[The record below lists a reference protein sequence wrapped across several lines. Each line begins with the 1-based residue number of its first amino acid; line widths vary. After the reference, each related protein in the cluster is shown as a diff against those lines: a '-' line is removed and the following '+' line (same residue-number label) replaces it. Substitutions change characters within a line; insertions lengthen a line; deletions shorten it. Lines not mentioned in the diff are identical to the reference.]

1 MEDYKGLKWYKCDL
15 HLHTPKSKCFIDE
28 CTPEEYINKVK
39 EKGLDVIAITDHN
52 SPGWIDELKPLAKE
66 NNIIIFPGVEI
77 TVGES
82 HSHLLVLFDVDK
94 NSKDIERFLMTKLGL
109 SDLEFGKDSAKID
122 KKILE
127 VIEEIKKENLLV
139 IPAHIDDFSGISQ
152 VNDEDIRKDILNDEN
167 INAVQ
172 VVYRISNEANFL
184 TKESY
189 AEIENKRDD
198 RNFKKISNTINQV
211 NKCNISKLTFSDN
224 PHPNNS
230 SKHGLDGIGNSYSW
244 IKMKEKPNLE
254 SLRQALIM
262 GKERIKNI
270 FETEK
275 KPYRLP
281 DIWIEKIKFSNTE
294 LNKDSIEVDFSPQM
308 TSIVGGRGTGKS
320 SIINI
325 IRGILNKK
333 PNIKK
338 IEDDFNSF
346 YKINKSRE
354 GILNKDTK
362 IELLINMNQ
371 EKYKIIKE
379 NFQNNKEFEDIIVLK
394 KDSMGEYQK
403 CDIEDILERFEI
415 EIFSQKEIF
424 EISNESNSL
433 LEIIDKSIS
442 EISEKK
448 QEIKKLKAEYKMI
461 YSKLEKIK
469 SQEKDIKTIE
479 NDIKFDKEKLEKID
493 NKNYKE
499 LLEKQ
504 KIFNNEQSILEKLKK
519 KYQDIFDNMNF
530 SFEEEQ
536 EEIVNSDIKE
546 IYVKYFETIKK
557 HIENIEFIKQKIE
570 EDEKNFEEE
579 ILKSNWKK
587 NFLDNKTKLEQEEE
601 KIKLEAGTLD
611 IKEIREKI
619 SKNEENLEEYKR
631 EIEKKD
637 ELEKKLKS
645 TFDLILTIRNEIKN
659 IRETHLKESLEGLD
673 VRINIDSYRNKE
685 DFEKQFRE
693 LIGKTKEFSSDI
705 DKIVEDIFKG
715 KFLEKR
721 VLFIEK
727 IKNIKNEKENDL
739 HNNLIEIIKGFKN
752 EKMADIELL
761 LPEDQVIVK
770 YKQNDGGFKPLK
782 TASAGQKTSA
792 ILTYILS
799 REKNPLILDQPEDD
813 LDNELI
819 YNLIVKSLKNSKNKR
834 QIIVVTHNAN
844 IPVNGDSEYIVV
856 MDSTSKEVKQLVAD
870 SIDDEEIVK
879 SICNI
884 MEGGKPAFD
893 LRNKKYK
900 INRVE

>member
-1 MEDYKGLKWYKCDL
+1 MGNYKGLKWYKCDL
-15 HLHTPKSKCFIDE
+15 HLHTPQSKCFRDD

-94 NSKDIERFLMTKLGL
+94 NYEDIKRFLMAKLGL

-152 VNDEDIRKDILNDEN
+152 VNDENIRKDILNDEN

-172 VVYRISNEANFL
+172 IVYHISNETNSL

-189 AEIENKRDD
+189 AEIENEKDD

-211 NKCNISKLTFSDN
+211 NKYNISKLTFSDN
-224 PHPNNS
+224 PHPNDS
-230 SKHGLDGIGNSYSW
+230 SKHGLDGIGKSYSW

-262 GKERIKNI
+262 GKERVKNI

-275 KPYRLP
+275 TPYRLP

-325 IRGILNKK
+325 IRGILNKIPSTDK
-333 PNIKK
+333 IK
-338 IEDDFNSF
+338 EDFNSF
-346 YKINKSRE
+346 YKINKSGE

-362 IELLINMNQ
+362 IELFINMNQ
-371 EKYKIIKE
+371 EKYKIVKE
-379 NFQNNKEFEDIIVLK
+379 NFEKNKEFEDIIVLK
-394 KDSMGEYQK
+394 KDLHGEYQK
-403 CDIEDILERFEI
+403 CDVDDILERFEI

-433 LEIIDKSIS
+433 LKLIDKSIS

-448 QEIKKLKAEYKMI
+448 QEIKDLKSEYKKF
-461 YSKLEKIK
+461 YSQLEEIK
-469 SQEKDIKTIE
+469 SQEQDIKTIE

-493 NKNYKE
+493 NENYQE

-504 KIFNNEQSILEKLKK
+504 KIFKNEQLILEKLKK
-519 KYQDIFDNMNF
+519 KYQDIFDNMHF
-530 SFEEEQ
+530 SFDEKQ

-557 HIENIEFIKQKIE
+557 HIENIEVIKQKIE
-570 EDEKNFEEE
+570 EDKVNFEEE
-579 ILKSNWKK
+579 ISKSNWKQDFSE
-587 NFLDNKTKLEQEEE
+587 NNIKLELEEE
-601 KIKLEAGTLD
+601 KIKSETGTLD

-619 SKNEENLEEYKR
+619 SKNEEKLEKYKQ
-631 EIEKKD
+631 EFEKKD
-637 ELEKKLKS
+637 ELEKQLNSK
-645 TFDLILTIRNEIKN
+645 FELILTIRNEIKN
-659 IRETHLKESLEGLD
+659 IREKHLKESLEGLD
-673 VRINIDSYRNKE
+673 VRIKIKSYRNKE
-685 DFEKQFRE
+685 DFEKQFRD

-705 DKIVEDIFKG
+705 DKIVDDIFKG
-715 KFLEKR
+715 DFLKNR
-721 VLFIEK
+721 VSFIQL
-727 IKNIKNEKENDL
+727 IKNIITGKENNL
-739 HNNLIEIIKGFKN
+739 HNNLIEIIKRFNN
-752 EKMADIELL
+752 ENMADIELL
-761 LPEDQVIVK
+761 LPEDAVVVE
-770 YKQNDGGFKPLK
+770 YKQNGEFKTLK

-799 REKNPLILDQPEDD
+799 REKKPLILDQPEDD

-856 MDSTSKEVKQLVAD
+856 MDSSSREVKQSAAN
-870 SIDDEEIVK
+870 SIDDEEIVN

-884 MEGGKPAFD
+884 MEGGKTAFD
-893 LRNKKYK
+893 LRNKKYR
-900 INRVE
+900 INRVK